1 MLTET
6 ASKDINKLIVKVD
19 KVKTKVVMLEGHEF
33 ISFYLLSSATLVK

>member
-19 KVKTKVVMLEGHEF
+19 KVKTKVVMLEGYEF